1 MELGVKQ
8 MKHYLVITP
17 FFPSEDSFRGS
28 YVYDQVSEIRKQ
40 TGTKITVI
48 RLYRF
53 LDKNAH
59 LYNYDGIDC
68 IPFVVYDIPSF
79 IFPGLFHKINLSRL
93 ETLLKQYQ
101 LSGIDVIHAHVNY
114 PAAHLAIGL
123 KKLLP
128 KAKYLVQ
135 HHGFDVYQQK
145 NGRLRFVFNKI
156 QNKLFK
162 KRSSKLLS
170 QFDVNIGVSQKV
182 LDQLS
187 HFVTN
192 TSIPLVLYNGVDTS
206 KFHEVKVDK
215 EEDFTIGCIANFWK
229 IKDQKTLILSGIEL
243 LKEGLKIRLKFI
255 GSGPTLIECKKLIP
269 QDLEAHFEFMD
280 EVAHHDLNTFY
291 NQINL
296 FVLPSYYEAFGC
308 VYAESWATNTPFIAV
323 KGQGIEE
330 VMNDEMKELSLVEV
344 EDVLDLSSKIRHFY
358 THNVAFE
365 FNPHLKIENT
375 IRNYIEEIENI

>member
-1 MELGVKQ
+1 
-8 MKHYLVITP
+8 MKYFLVITP
-17 FFPSEDSFRGS
+17 FFPSENSFRGS
-28 YVYDQVSEIRKQ
+28 YVFDQINEIRKQ
-40 TGTKITVI
+40 TGAKITVI
-48 RLYRF
+48 RLHSF
-53 LDKNAH
+53 FDKNPNP
-59 LYNYDGIDC
+59 YNYYGIDC

-79 IFPGLFHKINLSRL
+79 VFPGLFHRINLRRFQK
-93 ETLLKQYQ
+93 LLNEHQ
-101 LSGIDVIHAHVNY
+101 LSKIDVIHAHVNY

-123 KKLLP
+123 KQILP

-135 HHGFDVYQQK
+135 HHGFDLYQKK
-145 NGRLRFVFNKI
+145 NGRLNYIFNKI
-156 QNKLFK
+156 QHKLFK
-162 KRSSKLLS
+162 KKSNKLLS

-187 HFVTN
+187 QFVTDRSK
-192 TSIPLVLYNGVDTS
+192 SIVLYNGVDTS
-206 KFHEVKVDK
+206 KFYEVKVDK

-229 IKDQKTLILSGIEL
+229 IKDQKTLILSAIEL

-269 QDLEAHFEFMD
+269 QDIEAHFEFMD